1 MLSYCWKCRKN
12 TKNKIPRVAETKS
25 GRIMILSNCHAC
37 GIKKDGFIKQHQA
50 SEILITLA
58 EFFKK
63 NSFNR
68 FCFILGILAR

>member
-1 MLSYCWKCRKN
+1 
-12 TKNKIPRVAETKS
+12 
-25 GRIMILSNCHAC
+25 MILSNCHAC

-50 SEILITLA
+50 SEILISLA